1 MCVGLPRAPGTGI
14 ISAMSVEDTADVT
27 FGLRLTGPELKVT
40 YTALRAL
47 RDDLGRHQSEV
58 NHIIQS
64 VLDKLPDEH
73 TMRAIRLETET

>member
-1 MCVGLPRAPGTGI
+1 MTTG
-14 ISAMSVEDTADVT
+14 EADEVT

-47 RDDLGRHQSEV
+47 RDDLGRHQSDV

-73 TMRAIRLETET
+73 TMRAIRIGTKAEQSGGSAPT

>member
-1 MCVGLPRAPGTGI
+1 
-14 ISAMSVEDTADVT
+14 MSVDDTEEVS

-47 RDDLGRHQSEV
+47 RDDLGRHQSDV
-58 NHIIQS
+58 NHIIQA

-73 TMRAIRLETET
+73 TMRAISISPRSEPGGAAG